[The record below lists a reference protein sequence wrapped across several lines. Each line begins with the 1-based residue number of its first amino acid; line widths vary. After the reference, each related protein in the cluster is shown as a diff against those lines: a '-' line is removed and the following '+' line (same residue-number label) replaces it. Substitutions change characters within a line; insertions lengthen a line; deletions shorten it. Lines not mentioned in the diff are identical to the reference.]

1 MKINTPTPHNSANYG
16 DIAKTVLMP
25 GDPLR
30 CKYIAEKYLEN
41 PVCYNKVRGMF
52 GYTGTYKGVEISI
65 QGSGMGIPSMAI
77 YSTELFE
84 AYNVDNIIRIGSAG
98 ALAEGVNL
106 RDIVVAKEVDTDSN
120 YLTNKMFDKISPV
133 ASEVLLSKLKE
144 VVAAENKSV
153 KIGKIFTS
161 DIFYN
166 DMGELIELANK
177 GILAVEMETLALYT
191 NAIKANKNA
200 LSILTISDRPLKGE
214 SLSSEDR
221 EKSFDE
227 MMKIALEIAI
237 KC

>member
-1 MKINTPTPHNSANYG
+1 MKINTPTPHNSANLG

-52 GYTGTYKGVEISI
+52 GYTGTYKGVKISV

-84 AYNVDNIIRIGSAG
+84 GYDVENIIRIGSAG
-98 ALAEGVNL
+98 ALFEEVNL

-120 YLTNKMFDKISPV
+120 YLTNKMFDEIYPV
-133 ASEVLLSKLKE
+133 ASNHLLEKLE
-144 VVAAENKSV
+144 DVIQTENKSV
-153 KIGKIFTS
+153 KIGEIFTS

-166 DMGELIELANK
+166 DMGILKDLADK
-177 GILAVEMETLALYT
+177 GVLAVEMETLALYA
-191 NAIKANKNA
+191 NAKKANKNA

-221 EKSFDE
+221 EKSFNE
-227 MMKIALEIAI
+227 MIEIALEIAI